1 MCAEQKGRTIHLLKQ
16 SSKPVPQERK
26 RRKIELKGTFQQ
38 FVQMQEEQ
46 KREENE
52 AEAAAGEQFRADQNA
67 AINNN
72 KAAAIN

>member
-38 FVQMQEEQ
+38 FMQMQEEQ
-46 KREENE
+46 K
-52 AEAAAGEQFRADQNA
+52 
-67 AINNN
+67 
-72 KAAAIN
+72 